1 MFNRWLRPTGAHV
14 ENRHE
19 DAVSDQFPLG
29 TEVHH
34 VFIQTH
40 WTDRCCVLREEI
52 WVLLNRDYP
61 WIDNWTTNKRVLFL
75 AVDYKKSL
83 DHQFRWRY
91 DCLKGRKINPTTSG
105 PDHPRG
111 MVSTVYSEFSQG
123 TVTLIVVTIQGVKL
137 ILCAEIL
144 VNGMYNLVTSLSCC

>member
-1 MFNRWLRPTGAHV
+1 M
-14 ENRHE
+14 
-19 DAVSDQFPLG
+19 
-29 TEVHH
+29 
-34 VFIQTH
+34 
-40 WTDRCCVLREEI
+40 
-52 WVLLNRDYP
+52 
-61 WIDNWTTNKRVLFL
+61 LFL

-123 TVTLIVVTIQGVKL
+123 MVTLIVVTIQGVKL